1 MEELFT
7 LRAGRWAIVVS
18 KVEPGTLEHQQGARH
33 AVTIYCDDKLLVAFA
48 YTATRRGE
56 GACVEDMIDEGPDLV
71 DFVLSERDLQSLEL
85 LLPRA
90 HQLIR
95 DLGKSAR
102 GVGNSSS
109 EVRWNDR
116 DRREPNSRTDESTT
130 TP

>member
-33 AVTIYCDDKLLVAFA
+33 AVTIYCDEKPIVGYAC
-48 YTATRRGE
+48 TTRRRGE

-71 DFVLSERDLQSLEL
+71 DFVFSERDLQSLEL

-90 HQLIR
+90 HQQVR
-95 DLGKSAR
+95 DLSKSVR
-102 GVGNSSS
+102 GAGSSSS

-116 DRREPNSRTDESTT
+116 DRRDPNSRSDESTT